1 MTTVGV
7 RELKTNASELLRQVR
22 EQGEVI
28 DITYYGEV
36 IARLIPAKAV
46 NTSKEELA
54 SLWKQM
60 DQLAQQVGA
69 NQQILQMPT
78 MQLISVGSNVGQLAA
93 KIASENQLRGAGA
106 VYVATAQLLDV
117 PLVSW
122 DQEQLT
128 RASNII
134 STAMPS
140 T

>member
-1 MTTVGV
+1 
-7 RELKTNASELLRQVR
+7 
-22 EQGEVI
+22 
-28 DITYYGEV
+28 
-36 IARLIPAKAV
+36 
-46 NTSKEELA
+46 
-54 SLWKQM
+54 M